1 MYNTQVWVLTV
12 SEEEEASRRSAV
24 GDIRGVDFRLVI
36 SQSNGLLINVDR
48 RPYRLKTKAYN
59 HDYSAT
65 VKTCHTA
72 DVKSAGGFSFF
83 AVTSATRTVLRTGLD

>member
-1 MYNTQVWVLTV
+1 MFPPGVVRL
-12 SEEEEASRRSAV
+12 
-24 GDIRGVDFRLVI
+24 GDIRGVDSRLMI

-48 RPYRLKTKAYN
+48 GPYRLKLKRQSHYIN

-72 DVKSAGGFSFF
+72 DVKGAGGFSMSNSAFF
-83 AVTSATRTVLRTGLD
+83 AGTFAMIVL

>member
-1 MYNTQVWVLTV
+1 M
-12 SEEEEASRRSAV
+12 

-72 DVKSAGGFSFF
+72 DLKSAGGFSMSNSAFF
-83 AVTSATRTVLRTGLD
+83 AVTSATRRPTVLRTGLD

>member
-1 MYNTQVWVLTV
+1 M
-12 SEEEEASRRSAV
+12 
-24 GDIRGVDFRLVI
+24 GDIRGVDNFRLVI

-48 RPYRLKTKAYN
+48 TPYRLKTIAYN

-72 DVKSAGGFSFF
+72 DVKSAGGFSMSNSAFF